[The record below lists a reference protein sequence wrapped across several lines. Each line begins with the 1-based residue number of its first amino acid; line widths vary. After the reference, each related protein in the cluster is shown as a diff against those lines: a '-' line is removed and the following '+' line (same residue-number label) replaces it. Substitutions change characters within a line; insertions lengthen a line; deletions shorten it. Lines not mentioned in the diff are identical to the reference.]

1 MKLDNCLKELA
12 GLGLLPTRYEA
23 ALVVASVAR
32 GWDNPG
38 SDLDICLVT
47 QEPWTSRTDQ
57 RIRIATSEEPVPA
70 VVCHVDGRRCDIKY
84 WLDSQITAVIQAV
97 SPERLESGAYAD
109 DDLTETEELLLA
121 RIPHAVPLDGAGWLG
136 KCQELVR
143 ASAFRT
149 ICVTRSLNLMDQCTE
164 DAVGL
169 LEAADPQSAVLSAKN
184 AFRHAVAAVLADC
197 GEMSKPKWNVRA
209 FQAATPKT
217 LSFSDYWAVETMRG
231 FDPSNPGAWV
241 EEVLRTC
248 QRISMEI
255 EI

>member
-1 MKLDNCLKELA
+1 MELGNCLQQLA
-12 GLGLLPTRYEA
+12 ERELLPARYEA

-32 GWDNPG
+32 GWDSPA
-38 SDLDICLVT
+38 SDLDLCLVT
-47 QEPWTSRTDQ
+47 TDPWTGRADQ
-57 RIRIATSEEPVPA
+57 RIRIATSEQPVPA
-70 VVCHVDGRRCDIKY
+70 VVCHVAGQRWDVKY
-84 WLDSQITAVIQAV
+84 WLDSQVAAVIEAV
-97 SPERLESGAYAD
+97 SHERLASGAYAD
-109 DDLTETEELLLA
+109 DDLTETEELFLA
-121 RIPHAVPLDGAGWLG
+121 RILLAVPLGGVGWLAE
-136 KCQELVR
+136 CQELVR

-209 FQAATPKT
+209 FQAATPKV
-217 LSFSDYWAVETMRG
+217 LSFSDYWAIETMRG
-231 FDPSNPGAWV
+231 FDPLNPGAWV
-241 EEVLRTC
+241 EEVLTVC

>member
-1 MKLDNCLKELA
+1 MKLENCLKELA
-12 GLGLLPTRYEA
+12 GLGLLPVRCEA

-32 GWDNPG
+32 GWHNPG
-38 SDLDICLVT
+38 SDLDLYFVT
-47 QEPWTSRTDQ
+47 REPWIGRTDQ
-57 RIRIATSEEPVPA
+57 RIRIATSEEPVPVA
-70 VVCHVDGRRCDIKY
+70 VCHVDGRRWEIKY
-84 WLDSQITAVIQAV
+84 WLDSQVAAVIEAV
-97 SPERLESGAYAD
+97 SRERLDSGAYAD

-121 RIPHAVPLDGAGWLG
+121 RIPHAVPLDGTGWLA
-136 KCQELVR
+136 KSQDAVR
-143 ASAFRT
+143 DSAFRT
-149 ICVTRSLNLMDQCTE
+149 IRVTRSLNLMDQCTE

-217 LSFSDYWAVETMRG
+217 LSFSDYWAIETMRG
-231 FDPSNPGAWV
+231 FDPSNPGGWV
-241 EEVLRTC
+241 EEVLTVC
-248 QRISMEI
+248 QRISTEI